1 MLAVNIGDLVTFI
14 DGRSK
19 EPAGKVIDHLG

>member
-1 MLAVNIGDLVTFI
+1 MFAVNIGDLVTFI

-19 EPAGKVIDHLG
+19 DPAGKVIGHFG